1 MGNLGFVSVVKGGID
16 IKIVYGTNWFYLY
29 LDKHKIYNTG
39 SLQCNII
46 IIRSLAGFIFFLSG
60 IFLIY
65 SKL

>member
-29 LDKHKIYNTG
+29 IDKHKIYNTG

-46 IIRSLAGFIFFLSG
+46 IIRSLAGFIFF
-60 IFLIY
+60 
-65 SKL
+65 